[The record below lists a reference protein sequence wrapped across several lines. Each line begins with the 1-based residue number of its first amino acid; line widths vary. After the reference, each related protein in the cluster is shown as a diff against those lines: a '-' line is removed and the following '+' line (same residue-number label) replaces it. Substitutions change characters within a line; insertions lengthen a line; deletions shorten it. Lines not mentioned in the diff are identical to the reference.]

1 MLCER
6 TVRSATSQVIGFRA
20 GALFGIAGSL
30 TVDVMRMVSEWLQ
43 AGPQKSLA
51 LDQAIGLL
59 VSAAGESQPPNEEA
73 NAAEKKKEEE
83 AKDDKQ
89 ADGAPDSPDQVSPEQ
104 ADASPSRSSSKP
116 DDAT

>member
-1 MLCER
+1 
-6 TVRSATSQVIGFRA
+6 VIGFRV
-20 GALFGIAGSL
+20 GALFGNAGSL
-30 TVDVMRMVSEWLQ
+30 TVNVMKMVSQWLH

-51 LDQAIGLL
+51 LDQAISLL

-89 ADGAPDSPDQVSPEQ
+89 ADGAPEAPVQVNPEQ